1 MKRRAQ
7 QLRKHRASRIK
18 ACKLAAKV
26 MAGRP
31 DDQVVPMLWS
41 LCVFFE
47 NYIDC
52 GAKWTQKDF
61 GPKKPVKL
69 RVASQ

>member
-1 MKRRAQ
+1 MVRSSRAT
-7 QLRKHRASRIK
+7 RVK
-18 ACKLAAKV
+18 ACELAATV

-31 DDQVVPMLWS
+31 DEAFVPILWS

-47 NYIDC
+47 NYIDE
-52 GAKWTQKDF
+52 GADGTRRYF

-69 RVASQ
+69 KIVKR